1 MTQQQTEQAINSLC
15 LIGHFGTLYRV
26 IKFLPGS
33 KAILIS
39 DRPAEEKR
47 CELLLLLKK
56 TQATGAGPVV
66 SIK

>member
-1 MTQQQTEQAINSLC
+1 MKQQQIEQAINSLC

-26 IKFLPGS
+26 IKFIPGS

-47 CELLLLLKK
+47 RELLLLLKK
-56 TQATGAGPVV
+56 QDVQVAGM
-66 SIK
+66 